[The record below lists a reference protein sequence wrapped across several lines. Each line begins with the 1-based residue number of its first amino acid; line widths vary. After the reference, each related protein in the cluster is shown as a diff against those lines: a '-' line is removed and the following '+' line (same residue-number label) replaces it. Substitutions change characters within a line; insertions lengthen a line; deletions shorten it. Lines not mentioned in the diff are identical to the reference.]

1 MPGYFSRKS
10 LEFKGNFS
18 PEENSGAAEFSVSRI
33 CLGVSGGIAAYKACE
48 LVRLLRSRGHELRV
62 IATAHALEFVSPLT
76 LQVLSGSPVRSELLS
91 PAAESQISHIELADW
106 AEVLAVVPATAN
118 VLAKLAHGL
127 ADDLLSTVALATRA
141 PLVVAPAMN
150 VNMYRHPA
158 TQANLDTLAKR
169 GVRIVGPS
177 AGELA
182 CGWIGEGRL
191 IELEAIVAAVERCT
205 TEPVLAGEVVLVNAG
220 PTAEPIDPVRVITNR
235 SSGRMGFAI
244 AEAAAR
250 RGAEVVLV
258 AGPVALPT
266 PQGVQRIDVETAVEM
281 RDAVLAALPRA
292 TIAILAAAVA
302 DYAPVRAES
311 SKLKREKN
319 DGLTLELVKNPD
331 ILAEVVKSRGT
342 RTVVGFAAETNDLL
356 ANARGKLTRKGCDL
370 IVANDVSRRDIGFDV
385 DHNEVLIIGPRP
397 DDVRE
402 IPLANKADIAASI
415 LDRVLEVRRR

>member
-1 MPGYFSRKS
+1 M
-10 LEFKGNFS
+10 
-18 PEENSGAAEFSVSRI
+18 SRI
-33 CLGVSGGIAAYKACE
+33 CLGVTGGIAAYKACE
-48 LVRLLRSRGHELRV
+48 LVRLLRQRGHELRV
-62 IATAHALEFVSPLT
+62 VATAHALEFVSPLT
-76 LQVLSGSPVRSELLS
+76 LQALSGAPVRFELLA
-91 PAAESQISHIELADW
+91 PAQESEISHIELADW
-106 AEVLAVVPATAN
+106 ADVFAVVPATAN

-127 ADDLLSTVALATRA
+127 ADDLLTTVALATRA

-169 GVRIVGPS
+169 GARIVGPGE
-177 AGELA
+177 GELA

-191 IELEAIVAAVERCT
+191 IELGAIIAAVEQCT
-205 TEPVLAGEVVLVNAG
+205 TAPVLRGELVLVNAG

-258 AGPVALPT
+258 AGPVSLAT
-266 PQGVQRIDVETAVEM
+266 PHGVQRIDVETALEM

-302 DYAPVRAES
+302 DYAPARAEGV
-311 SKLKREKN
+311 KIKREKQ
-319 DGLTLELVKNPD
+319 DTLTLELVKNPD
-331 ILAEVVKSRGT
+331 ILAEVVRRRGT

-356 ANARGKLTRKGCDL
+356 ENARAKLARKGCDL
-370 IVANDVSRRDIGFDV
+370 IVANDVSRADIGFDV
-385 DHNEVLIIGPRP
+385 DRNEVLIVGPRP
-397 DDVRE
+397 EDVRE
-402 IPLANKADIAASI
+402 IPLAQKADIAASI